1 VILGRRAEGWIAAR
15 SRWQKLWLSLALGGV
30 AATGQVPVSLPWLA
44 LLALLGLLGLML
56 RADSPR
62 QAAMIGWLGG
72 TGYFAVAL
80 HWIVEPFLVDIA
92 RHGWMAPF
100 AVVLL
105 SVGLA
110 LFWGLAFGLSHWLGR
125 GTVSRA
131 AAFVVFLTAAE
142 VLRSYLFTGFP
153 WALIGY
159 IWTESP
165 QAQLG
170 AVIGPHGMTFMT
182 LLAVACSAVLARRG
196 PVWLLAPVPV
206 LVACGLWGASLDS
219 PAIPDDAPMIRMVQ
233 PNVPQR
239 DKWNRDLAPVFF
251 RRQIELTSA
260 EDGPRP
266 DLVVWPETAIPYWL
280 DNAGDALAVIGSAAH
295 GAPVALGVL
304 REDGILAYNSLA
316 VLNPSGHVTQLYDK
330 YHLVPFGE
338 YIPQGAILSRFGIGS
353 FAQAEGYGF
362 SAGPGAEL
370 LDLGALGTVLPL
382 ICYEAI
388 FPQDVNAAPARPDWM
403 LQVTNDA
410 WFGRLAGPFQH
421 LAQARMR
428 AIEQGLPMVRVA
440 NTGVSAMIDA
450 RGRVTGSLA
459 LDTAGRLDRPLPPA
473 LPRTI
478 YSRTGDVPVFAALI
492 AAALLLLGVRILY
505 KD

>member
-1 VILGRRAEGWIAAR
+1 MSLARRADEWIAAR
-15 SRWQKLWLSLALGGV
+15 SRWQVLGLAVASGGV
-30 AATGQVPVSLPWLA
+30 AAAGQVPVSLPWLA
-44 LLALLGLLGLML
+44 LFAFAGLFALML
-56 RADSPR
+56 RADNPR
-62 QAAMIGWLGG
+62 QAAVTGWLGG
-72 TGYFAVAL
+72 TGYFAVSL

-100 AVVLL
+100 ALVLL
-105 SVGLA
+105 SIGLA

-125 GTVSRA
+125 GVVSRA
-131 AAFVVFLTAAE
+131 AAVVVLLTAAE
-142 VLRSYLFTGFP
+142 VLRSYAFTGFP

-159 IWTESP
+159 IWTQSP

-170 AVIGPHGMTFMT
+170 AVIGPHGITFMT
-182 LLAVACSAVLARRG
+182 LLAVACSTVLLRRG
-196 PVWLLAPVPV
+196 PVWALAPVPV
-206 LVACGLWGASLDS
+206 LVAFGLWGASLVS
-219 PAIPDDAPMIRMVQ
+219 PAIAPGAPVIRMVQ

-239 DKWNRDLAPVFF
+239 DKWNRDLAPEFF
-251 RRQIELTSA
+251 RRQLDLTSA
-260 EDGPRP
+260 VDGPRP

-280 DNAGDALAVIGSAAH
+280 GNAGDALAVIGSAAQ
-295 GAPVALGVL
+295 GAPVAFGVL
-304 REDGILAYNSLA
+304 REEGVLAYNSLA
-316 VLNPSGHVTQLYDK
+316 VIDPAGAVTQLYDK

-338 YIPQGAILSRFGIGS
+338 YIPQGAILSRLGIGS

-370 LDLGALGTVLPL
+370 LDLGTLGRVLPL

-459 LDTAGRLDRPLPPA
+459 LNVAGKLDRPLPPA
-473 LPRTI
+473 LPATY
-478 YSRTGDVPVFAALI
+478 YSRTGDAPLILLLILGALG
-492 AAALLLLGVRILY
+492 LLGVRFRFN
-505 KD
+505 D